1 MNRGPFMNTRKQ
13 DGAILI
19 VALIMLLLVTIIGLA
34 SMRGTSLQ
42 ERMAGNLRDQE
53 LALQAAEAAL
63 RRGEARVTTK
73 FEANTLS
80 TLSVADENGSYASF
94 PGVAKDPTYTLRQ
107 LATLRT
113 STEVGVPT
121 DEEGTIVRITATG
134 YGMAQDAA
142 NTPSTTSELSS
153 VFLVEQ

>member
-1 MNRGPFMNTRKQ
+1 MNTRNQ
-13 DGAILI
+13 QGAILI

-63 RRGEARVTTK
+63 RKGEAIVIAK
-73 FEANTLS
+73 FEANTLN
-80 TLSVADENGSYASF
+80 TLAAGDQTGSYADF
-94 PGVAKDPTYTLRQ
+94 PGVAKAPSYTLRQ
-107 LATLRT
+107 LATLQT

-121 DEEGTIVRITATG
+121 GEEGSIVRITATG
-134 YGMAQDAA
+134 YGMAQDKAD
-142 NTPSTTSELSS
+142 TPSTSSELSS
-153 VFLVEQ
+153 AFLVEQ

>member
-1 MNRGPFMNTRKQ
+1 MNAKSQR
-13 DGAILI
+13 GAILI

-63 RRGEARVTTK
+63 RKGETLVTSK
-73 FEANTLS
+73 FEANTLG
-80 TLSVADENGSYASF
+80 TLALADETGTYSTF
-94 PGVAKDPTYTLRQ
+94 PGVAKDPTYVLKH

-113 STEVGVPT
+113 STEAGVAT
-121 DEEGTIVRITATG
+121 DEEGSIIRIQSNG
-134 YGMAQDAA
+134 YGLAQDAA
-142 NTPSTTSELSS
+142 NTPSSTSELTS

>member
-1 MNRGPFMNTRKQ
+1 MNTRNQ
-13 DGAILI
+13 QGAILI

-63 RRGEARVTTK
+63 RKGEARVISK

-80 TLSVADENGSYASF
+80 TLAAADENGSYADF
-94 PGVAKDPTYTLRQ
+94 PGTAKEPTYTLRQ
-107 LATLRT
+107 LAILQT

-121 DEEGTIVRITATG
+121 GEEGSIVRITATG
-134 YGMAQDAA
+134 YGMAKDDT

-153 VFLVEQ
+153 AFLVEQ